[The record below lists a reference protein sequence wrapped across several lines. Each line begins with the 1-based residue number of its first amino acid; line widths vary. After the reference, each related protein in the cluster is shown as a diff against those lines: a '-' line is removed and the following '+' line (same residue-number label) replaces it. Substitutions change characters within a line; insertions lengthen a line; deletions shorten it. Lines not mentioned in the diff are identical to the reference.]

1 MIFSTR
7 VGPICA
13 STLDLQN
20 TIMFNFSDIKP
31 AKDKINGVANISDA
45 PTCVIT
51 LISPPPIHLKYVTYD
66 KYMNGLIERT
76 TTGDVHTI
84 GASYALMVLYIVIAL
99 GRVSSWKKFFI
110 EGKLSLSLTGV
121 ILVLFSV
128 GASIGM
134 FGFFQV
140 PATLIIFEILPFLVL
155 AVGVD
160 NIFIMV
166 DAHQKMPKLE
176 NEPDISHIGRVVG
189 EVAPS
194 MFVSTA
200 AQVSPI
206 SYFTKTD
213 RMHNGWR
220 P

>member
-1 MIFSTR
+1 MY
-7 VGPICA
+7 
-13 STLDLQN
+13 LL
-20 TIMFNFSDIKP
+20 
-31 AKDKINGVANISDA
+31 
-45 PTCVIT
+45 IT
-51 LISPPPIHLKYVTYD
+51 LVSPSPIHPKNVTYN

-84 GASYALMVLYIVIAL
+84 GASYALMVFYIVLAL
-99 GRVSSWKKFFI
+99 GRISSWKKFFI

-206 SYFTKTD
+206 SYFTKLIECTMVGANKKD
-213 RMHNGWR
+213 
-220 P
+220 